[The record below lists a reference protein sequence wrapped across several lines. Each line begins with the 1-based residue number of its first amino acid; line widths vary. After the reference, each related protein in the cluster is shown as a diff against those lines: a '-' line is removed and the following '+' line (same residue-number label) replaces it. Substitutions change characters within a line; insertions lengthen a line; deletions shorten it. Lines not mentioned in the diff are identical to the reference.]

1 MGFLLLR
8 KRGVAVQL
16 ECGISRISITQK
28 NNYNESWV
36 SSVLSPFVEKDVVAT
51 SLEKRQPVAL
61 FKAEI
66 MNVLLSL
73 F

>member
-1 MGFLLLR
+1 M
-8 KRGVAVQL
+8 K
-16 ECGISRISITQK
+16 
-28 NNYNESWV
+28 SWV